1 MTLTFHRDAKAMLN
15 SAKQVSW
22 AAELSIDM
30 LMLSQDR
37 PILRLPLLW
46 LHHLLLAYAKWH
58 YSRAHRIYAR
68 ISDD

>member
-1 MTLTFHRDAKAMLN
+1 MTLTFRRDAKAMLN

-37 PILRLPLLW
+37 PILRRPLLW
-46 LHHLLLAYAKWH
+46 LHHLLLAYARWH